1 MPVRAVAPFSG
12 ALRRP
17 RREAAVNHAVDL
29 YRRQHLSFG
38 AAAEAAGM
46 SKAAFQALLMRRK
59 VWLHYD
65 EADLQSDLATLR
77 GLVPR

>member
-1 MPVRAVAPFSG
+1 MRLRAATPSSG
-12 ALRRP
+12 GPRRP
-17 RREAAVNHAVDL
+17 RRAAAVNHAVEL
-29 YRRQHLSFG
+29 YRGQRLSAG

-65 EADLQSDLATLR
+65 QADLEGDLATLR
-77 GLVPR
+77 ALLPG